1 VPDSVNIVKV
11 INSAK
16 INPADN
22 AKASGSI
29 LLWFKSLIFNIGL
42 YLFLSFS
49 FITGRFF
56 VKRDAEAIHAFF
68 VKVNQRIHRWF
79 CFCIGASLK
88 VYDKENILTEP
99 AIYAIRHES
108 AWETLAFMSIVPRAC
123 FVLKAELARIPFFG
137 EIIKRLKMIAINRKD
152 GLRVISVMSKQAAD
166 RLQERF
172 NVMIFP
178 EGTRMSSGQFGKLHA
193 GVYAIYK
200 ESGAKVVPVALNSG
214 KVWPRRVFTKYPG
227 CIKVKFMPYI
237 APGLGKAEF
246 MSLLE
251 EKIKSGTTSL
261 YE

>member
-1 VPDSVNIVKV
+1 MSLKV
-11 INSAK
+11 TQ
-16 INPADN
+16 ADN
-22 AKASGSI
+22 IRTLSSI
-29 LLWFKSLIFNIGL
+29 LPWIRSLIFNAGL
-42 YLFLSFS
+42 YLLLSVS
-49 FITGRFF
+49 FITARFF
-56 VKRDAEAIHAFF
+56 VKRDTEIIHAFF
-68 VKVNQRIHRWF
+68 VKLNQRIHRWF
-79 CFCIGASLK
+79 CFCIGVSLK
-88 VYDKENILTEP
+88 VYDKENILAEP

-123 FVLKAELARIPFFG
+123 FVLKAELAYVPLFG

-152 GLRVISVMSKQAAD
+152 GLRAIPVMTKQAAD
-166 RLQERF
+166 RLQKQF

-178 EGTRMSSGQFGKLHA
+178 EGTRMASGQFSKLHA

-237 APGLGKAEF
+237 APGLGKTEF
-246 MSLLE
+246 MLLLE
-251 EKIKSGTTSL
+251 ERIKLGTMSL